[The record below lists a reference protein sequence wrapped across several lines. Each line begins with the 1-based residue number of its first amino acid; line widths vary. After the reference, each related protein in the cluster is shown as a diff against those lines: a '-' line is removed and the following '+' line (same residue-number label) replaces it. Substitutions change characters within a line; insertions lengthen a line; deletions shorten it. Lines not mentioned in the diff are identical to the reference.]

1 MESVYATAETS
12 YDYQD
17 TAASV
22 NAAEAYIGT
31 GTLANGDI
39 NINGVDIGPVT
50 FIEKDGDGS
59 LTSAINAKSAITG
72 VKASVDDNGRLVL
85 TAEDGRDVIVT
96 TQNGSADLLFN
107 GGGAATV
114 VDFADDFK
122 SGTLTISAKDTI
134 TLGAYQTA
142 TDDDNAQAVGT
153 IANSDITSIEGANLT
168 MDSVDS
174 ALAQIDGFRGELG
187 AIQNRFESTIR
198 NLSAVAESLSA
209 ANSRI
214 RDADFAAETANL
226 SKNQVLQQ
234 AGISVLAQAN
244 ALPQQVLSLLQG

>member
-1 MESVYATAETS
+1 
-12 YDYQD
+12 
-17 TAASV
+17 
-22 NAAEAYIGT
+22 
-31 GTLANGDI
+31 
-39 NINGVDIGPVT
+39 
-50 FIEKDGDGS
+50 
-59 LTSAINAKSAITG
+59 
-72 VKASVDDNGRLVL
+72 
-85 TAEDGRDVIVT
+85 
-96 TQNGSADLLFN
+96 
-107 GGGAATV
+107 
-114 VDFADDFK
+114 
-122 SGTLTISAKDTI
+122 
-134 TLGAYQTA
+134 
-142 TDDDNAQAVGT
+142 
-153 IANSDITSIEGANLT
+153 